1 MNDYNFTNL
10 EYLSKNIKETY
21 KQNNTLHEELD
32 EIIHDLKKGIHMKQ
46 HLQELQE
53 IQNKTQ
59 NFELQIE
66 INRIR
71 NAFNIPD
78 ESMLMKRT
86 DGYFAQ

>member
-10 EYLSKNIKETY
+10 EYLVKNIKETY
-21 KQNNTLHEELD
+21 KENNTLHEELD
-32 EIIHDLKKGIHMKQ
+32 EITHDLKQNIKMKQ
-46 HLQELQE
+46 HLQELQK
-53 IQNKTQ
+53 IQKQTN

-78 ESMLMKRT
+78 VKKLIKRS